1 MKKTVLQTLNKF
13 FWYCMANSTIEDV
26 GNSILNDESFLR
38 DVKNSRE
45 ATIHLSKKHLGIVT
59 SKVVNDMLNEH
70 HYTVTLMKYRFK
82 GMDVFVSQ

>member
-1 MKKTVLQTLNKF
+1 MKNTVLQTLKKF
-13 FWYCMANSTIEDV
+13 FWYCIANSTIED
-26 GNSILNDESFLR
+26 DESFLR